1 VRQFPPESQS
11 AVDGKTHAADRVAKM
26 AEDMKSI
33 AHRKVRVLLVDDHK
47 LFRQGMRRLLELD
60 DGVEVVGEADT
71 GERALAEVQ
80 LSSPDVVLMDVRIP
94 GIDGVETTR
103 RLKQAYPSINVI
115 MLTSY
120 AEEYVPEAIEAGA
133 SGYLLKSVSH
143 EELSKAIRSVHL
155 GESVIDRSLSRDLF
169 RRFGELRRAN
179 KEGVLSVRE
188 VEIMRLLASGMSGR
202 SVAAKLFISDTTL
215 KREMRHI
222 LARLGVETRAQAI
235 AEACRHGLL

>member
-1 VRQFPPESQS
+1 VENPR
-11 AVDGKTHAADRVAKM
+11 
-26 AEDMKSI
+26 SI
-33 AHRKVRVLLVDDHK
+33 RHGGIRILLVDDHK
-47 LFRQGMRRLLELD
+47 IFRQGMRRLLELD
-60 DGVEVVGEADT
+60 DGVVVVGEADD
-71 GERALAEVQ
+71 GERALAEAQ
-80 LSSPDVVLMDVRIP
+80 LKSPDVVLMDVRIT

-103 RLKQAYPSINVI
+103 RLKQAHPEVNVI

-143 EELSKAIRSVHL
+143 EELSAAIRSVYL

-179 KEGVLSVRE
+179 KESILSSRE
-188 VEIMRLLASGMSGR
+188 VEIMRLLASGVSGKC
-202 SVAAKLFISDTTL
+202 VAARLSISDTTL

-222 LARLGVETRAQAI
+222 FARLGVETRAQAI

>member
-1 VRQFPPESQS
+1 MTENQRSL
-11 AVDGKTHAADRVAKM
+11 GHRRIRVF
-26 AEDMKSI
+26 
-33 AHRKVRVLLVDDHK
+33 LVDDHK

-71 GERALAEVQ
+71 GERALEEVH
-80 LSSPDVVLMDVRIP
+80 LKRPDVVLMDVRIP

-103 RLKQAYPSINVI
+103 RIKQAYPDVNVI

-120 AEEYVPEAIEAGA
+120 ADDYVPEAIEAGA

-155 GESVIDRSLSRDLF
+155 GESIIDRSLSRDLF

-179 KEGVLSVRE
+179 KEAILSTRE
-188 VEIMRLLASGMSGR
+188 VEIMRLLASGMSGK

-222 LARLGVETRAQAI
+222 FARLGVETRAQAI
-235 AEACRHGLL
+235 AEAYARKLL

>member
-1 VRQFPPESQS
+1 MPANTAGP
-11 AVDGKTHAADRVAKM
+11 
-26 AEDMKSI
+26 DMQPI
-33 AHRKVRVLLVDDHK
+33 RVLLVDDHK

-60 DGVEVVGEADT
+60 DSVEVVGEADT
-71 GERALAEVQ
+71 GERALEEVQ
-80 LSSPDVVLMDVRIP
+80 LKRPDVVLMDVRIP

-103 RLKQAYPSINVI
+103 RLKQAYPDLNVI

-120 AEEYVPEAIEAGA
+120 AEEYVPEAIEAGV

-143 EELSKAIRSVHL
+143 EELSKAIHSVYL

-169 RRFGELRRAN
+169 RRFGELRCAN
-179 KEGVLSVRE
+179 KEAILSARE

-222 LARLGVETRAQAI
+222 FARLGVETRAQAI
-235 AEACRHGLL
+235 AEAYARKLL